1 VIQDAKITVT
11 YEKNYLHI
19 HYPKGSFMWND
30 GFIGTTLVLKINRYD
45 LVFDYQDTFTF
56 KAFYYNDIA
65 RCFPIT

>member
-1 VIQDAKITVT
+1 
-11 YEKNYLHI
+11 
-19 HYPKGSFMWND
+19 MWND